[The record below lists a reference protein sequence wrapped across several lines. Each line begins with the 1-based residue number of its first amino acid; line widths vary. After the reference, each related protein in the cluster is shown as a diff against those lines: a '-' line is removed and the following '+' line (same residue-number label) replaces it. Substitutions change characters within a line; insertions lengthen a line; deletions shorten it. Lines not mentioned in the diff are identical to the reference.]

1 MIVVTMSGYSGRRIS
16 SYHPRRPIIACAV
29 HESVACQMNLL
40 FGVQPLMIPQQDK
53 ADMLFTSA
61 ISAAKKAG
69 YVDSGDS
76 VVLVAG
82 VPLGISGKTNMLR
95 VMDVE

>member
-1 MIVVTMSGYSGRRIS
+1 
-16 SYHPRRPIIACAV
+16 
-29 HESVACQMNLL
+29 MNLL

>member
-1 MIVVTMSGYSGRRIS
+1 
-16 SYHPRRPIIACAV
+16 
-29 HESVACQMNLL
+29 
-40 FGVQPLMIPQQDK
+40 MIPQQDN